1 MGKGLR
7 MIRKILIGL
16 LLLAGCFYL
25 VKKTSLVSY
34 AGTLWCQVQKE
45 TKNQVPTKFEIDR
58 VRHELAG
65 MDGDITKMLRP
76 IAEHMA
82 AVERLKKEIKTARAD
97 LADQKTSILTMTKDL
112 EGNPSV
118 VAYGGEEY
126 SASRIRRKLQRDFA
140 AYKRC
145 EAHLKSREKLLE
157 AKEQSLA
164 AAREQLS
171 KLVAK
176 KREYE
181 VRLAQYEAE
190 EETLQI
196 ARIGSKLPLDDNR
209 ASEIERALAEIEQ
222 RQEVQRAEVE
232 LLSGPLANDF
242 IPVQQRTKT
251 GANADLDEIR
261 GYFEN
266 QNGGP
271 TAKAA
276 TK

>member
-1 MGKGLR
+1 
-7 MIRKILIGL
+7 MIRKSVIGL

-65 MDGDITKMLRP
+65 MDGDISKMLRP

-82 AVERLKKEIKTARAD
+82 AVDRLKKEIRTARAN
-97 LADQKTSILTMTKDL
+97 LAEQKTSILTMTKDL
-112 EGNPSV
+112 EGNPTV
-118 VAYGGEEY
+118 LTYGGEEY
-126 SASRIRRKLQRDFA
+126 SASRIRKKLQRDFA
-140 AYKRC
+140 SYKRC
-145 EAHLKSREKLLE
+145 ESHLKSREKLLE
-157 AKEQSLA
+157 AKERSLA

-209 ASEIERALAEIEQ
+209 ASEIEQALAAIEE
-222 RQEVQRAEVE
+222 RQDVQRAEVE
-232 LLSGPLANDF
+232 LLNGPLANDF
-242 IPVQQRTKT
+242 IPVQQRGRT
-251 GANADLDEIR
+251 GETADLDEIR
-261 GYFEN
+261 GYFQTGEA
-266 QNGGP
+266 GP
-271 TAKAA
+271 TAKA
-276 TK
+276 TQK